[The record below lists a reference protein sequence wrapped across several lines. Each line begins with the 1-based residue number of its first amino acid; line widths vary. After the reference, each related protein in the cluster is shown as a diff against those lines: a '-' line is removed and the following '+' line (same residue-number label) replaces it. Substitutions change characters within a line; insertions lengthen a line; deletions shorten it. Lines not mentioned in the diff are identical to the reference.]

1 MARPVK
7 TLMLLAMAGLVG
19 CGGLSARL
27 DGALPRTGSVVPN
40 SNLQLTHSFGI
51 PLEKIVFWGGYAGA
65 AYLILDPLA
74 PNWEIEETPLP
85 GNLIHLSMKMKRYYA
100 GGTGEARAVFQR
112 RAKSLVQYG
121 GFDSYDVLEYNEGLE
136 SSIFGA
142 QRVTGGVIRLSGK
155 GIPDRESQNDQGNAP
170 PARNTPD
177 KATNP
182 LS

>member
-1 MARPVK
+1 MSRSTQ
-7 TLMLLAMAGLVG
+7 TLVLLAIAGLVG

-27 DGALPRTGSVVPN
+27 DGNLPRTGSVVPD
-40 SNLQLTHSFGI
+40 STVQISPSFGF
-51 PLEKIVFWGGYAGA
+51 PLEKLVFWGAYAGA

-100 GGTGEARAVFQR
+100 GGAGEGRAVFQR
-112 RAKSLVQYG
+112 RARSLVQFG
-121 GFDSYDVLEYNEGLE
+121 GFEGYDVLEYNEGLE

-142 QRVTGGVIRLSGK
+142 QRVSGGVIRLSGK
-155 GIPDRESQNDQGNAP
+155 GFMGRGSQEDQGSAP
-170 PARNTPD
+170 PARNIPD

-182 LS
+182 VS